1 VAAVVP
7 TAGLSP
13 HLERCL
19 EALRAEGIEAV
30 VVHQGE
36 GEPPEP
42 ARRLAGRVLRLPR
55 NLGFAAATNVG
66 IAATAGDYLATVN
79 DDAVVEPGWASALIA
94 ALDADPGAAAAQ
106 GTNLQLADPA
116 RLDGRGLAWNRWWQ
130 AVQVGH
136 GEAAA
141 ATAMPRSTRS
151 SAWQMQVGH
160 GEAAAATAEGAARSA
175 PDARPAP
182 PPDGG
187 SEAVQGTHRSMS
199 PEIVPDAPPREVF
212 GVSAT
217 AALYRRSALEAVAL
231 APGEV
236 FDERLGAYYE
246 DVDLACRLRRA
257 GWGALWEPAGRALH
271 AGSATGDRR
280 RRWRLTRLYGNRW
293 AVVARCLGRRFPA
306 AAPRMA
312 ARDLADLA
320 RAFDRGD
327 LSAAGAIA
335 AGWARA
341 LALLPRALHRGAPC
355 VGSSPEEALRG

>member
-1 VAAVVP
+1 MVAVSGAPRPGGSDVGSPSAGDRGRLAAVVP

-66 IAATAGDYLATVN
+66 IAATAGGYVATVN

-106 GTNLQLADPA
+106 GSNLRLSDPA

-141 ATAMPRSTRS
+141 
-151 SAWQMQVGH
+151 V
-160 GEAAAATAEGAARSA
+160 TAEGARSA
-175 PDARPAP
+175 PDARRAP
-182 PPDGG
+182 PPGGG

-199 PEIVPDAPPREVF
+199 PEIVPDAPPRVVF

-236 FDERLGAYYE
+236 FDAPLGAYYE

-257 GWGALWEPAGRALH
+257 GWGALWVPAARALH

-293 AVVARCLGRRFPA
+293 AVAARCLGRGFPA

-320 RAFDRGD
+320 RAFGRGD

-341 LALLPRALHRGAPC
+341 LALLPGALHRGAPC

>member
-1 VAAVVP
+1 VVSLSAEGGGRVAAVVP
-7 TAGLSP
+7 TAGSSP

-19 EALRAEGIEAV
+19 EALRAEGIEVV

-36 GEPPEP
+36 GEPPE
-42 ARRLAGRVLRLPR
+42 AALRLAGRVLRLPR
-55 NLGFAAATNVG
+55 NLGFAAATNLG
-66 IAATAGDYLATVN
+66 IAAVAGDYVATVN
-79 DDAVVEPGWASALIA
+79 DDAVVEPGWVAALVA

-106 GTNLQLADPA
+106 GTNLRLDDPT

-130 AVQVGH
+130 AVQVGRGEPARGAAE
-136 GEAAA
+136 GEAGV
-141 ATAMPRSTRS
+141 RD
-151 SAWQMQVGH
+151 
-160 GEAAAATAEGAARSA
+160 ARSA
-175 PDARPAP
+175 PAAPAAGVSSAP
-182 PPDGG
+182 PMRRADPPATGPG
-187 SEAVQGTHRSMS
+187 
-199 PEIVPDAPPREVF
+199 APPQEVF

-236 FDERLGAYYE
+236 FDPRLGAYYE

-257 GWGALWEPAGRALH
+257 GWGALWLPAARVLH

-293 AVVARCLGRRFPA
+293 VVAARCLGRRFPG

-312 ARDLADLA
+312 VRDLADLV
-320 RAFDRGD
+320 RALGRAD
-327 LSAAGAIA
+327 LTAAAAIA

-341 LALLPRALHRGAPC
+341 LALLPGALHRGEPC
-355 VGSSPEEALRG
+355 AGR